1 MTVYIVMSLTRDKYG
16 DIDYGYVVY
25 GNLKEA
31 QEIATALVRDR
42 IQRYN
47 AEIADQDEGLVV
59 LSDPDGNEHIIELRE
74 EVVV

>member
-1 MTVYIVMSLTRDKYG
+1 MTVYIVMILTHDKYG
-16 DIDYGYVVY
+16 GIDYDYVVY

-31 QEIATALVRDR
+31 QEKATALVRDR